1 MTATHTPGVPVVE
14 AGELISTNPVTG
26 AEAGRFPVATRAD
39 VERAVE
45 RGAEAGRWWEGLGFA
60 ERRRRL
66 LRWRAVLARRIEEL
80 ADLCHREGG
89 KPVADAVV
97 EIASAIDHVDW
108 AARNAKRVLGPRR
121 VRSRL
126 VVAEFAAHLEYQPYG
141 VVGVIGPW
149 NYPVLTPLGSI
160 AYALS
165 AGNAVVFKPSEY
177 TPAVGQWLVDTFTEL
192 VDNQPV
198 LQAVH

>member
-1 MTATHTPGVPVVE
+1 MTSVRVPGLPVIE
-14 AGELISTNPVTG
+14 AGELISTHPATG
-26 AEAGRFPVATRAD
+26 VEVGRFPVATRAD

-80 ADLCHREGG
+80 ADLSHREGG
-89 KPVADAVV
+89 KPVAEAIV
-97 EIASAIDHVDW
+97 ETAGAIEHIDW
-108 AARNAKRVLGPRR
+108 AARNARRVLGPRR
-121 VRSRL
+121 VPSRL
-126 VVAEFAAHLEYQPYG
+126 VVAEFAGRLEYRPYG
-141 VVGVIGPW
+141 VVGVISPW
-149 NYPVLTPLGSI
+149 NYPVKGPIATV
-160 AYALS
+160 AYALA
-165 AGNAVVFKPSEY
+165 AGNAVVLKPSEY